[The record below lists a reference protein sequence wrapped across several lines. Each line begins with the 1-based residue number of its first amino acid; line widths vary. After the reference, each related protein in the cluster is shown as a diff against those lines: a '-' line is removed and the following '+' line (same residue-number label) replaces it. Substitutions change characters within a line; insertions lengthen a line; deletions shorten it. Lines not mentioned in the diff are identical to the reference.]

1 MAQREIKTIYRS
13 LMIVLYAMP
22 HPLSLSLSLSLFI
35 SLFAE
40 SDIRPP
46 FLLTF
51 ASVSS
56 SPLFFL
62 VNFLWLLLE
71 PWWMSFDKWLLDYRS
86 AVYQIDKLIFFLFDK
101 WYKILKGVN
110 CHVKIII
117 CNIRIPEKFSPGKM
131 VLGKM
136 VLGKMVPGKNGSR
149 KNGPRKNGPREKW
162 SPKNGP
168 RKMALG
174 KNGPRKIGSRKNGH
188 RKNGPRE
195 KWSPGKMVMVV
206 SFNLN
211 IRVPLESVKL
221 FLHVFLYLKV
231 ILTMEHYIKLL
242 TIFIWKFA
250 IFWSWELA
258 LASIFYVKQ
267 AHGHQVWDIYVV
279 D

>member
-22 HPLSLSLSLSLFI
+22 RPLSLSLSLSLSLFI

-101 WYKILKGVN
+101 WCKILKGVN

-149 KNGPRKNGPREKW
+149 KNGPRKNGPRKNGPREKW

-168 RKMALG
+168 REKRSPE
-174 KNGPRKIGSRKNGH
+174 NWFP
-188 RKNGPRE
+188 E
-195 KWSPGKMVMVV
+195 KWSPEKWSPRKMVPGKNGNGG
-206 SFNLN
+206 F
-211 IRVPLESVKL
+211 
-221 FLHVFLYLKV
+221 F
-231 ILTMEHYIKLL
+231 
-242 TIFIWKFA
+242 
-250 IFWSWELA
+250 
-258 LASIFYVKQ
+258 
-267 AHGHQVWDIYVV
+267 
-279 D
+279 